1 MENSGLKLNSR
12 KSSGKGAARRLRSEG
27 RLPAVL
33 YGLKEEA
40 IRLSLS
46 EREFQGVLIAQGET
60 AIVDLTLE
68 DEGNKELK
76 AIIKEIQRHPAT
88 GKILHLDFQQIRRG
102 EKIRLEIPVVLTGD
116 PVGVKEMGGVLEHGP
131 RMLQVRC
138 LPRNIIENIDI
149 NVEDLKIQDA
159 VHVKDIEALYPDLE
173 FLGESETTLAIVVPP
188 RVELEPTPV
197 EEEAEET
204 EEPEV
209 IAKGKEEE
217 AGKGESKE
225 SKESKEGKEGKEAK
239 GSSGS

>member
-88 GKILHLDFQQIRRG
+88 DKILHLDFQQIRRG
-102 EKIRLEIPVVLTGD
+102 ERIRLEIPVVLTGD

-138 LPRNIIENIDI
+138 LPRHIIENIDI

-159 VHVKDIEALYPDLE
+159 VHVKDIEAHYPDLE
-173 FLGESETTLAIVVPP
+173 FLGDSETTLAIVVPP
-188 RVELEPTPV
+188 RVELEPTPA
-197 EEEAEET
+197 EEEET
-204 EEPEV
+204 EGPEV

-217 AGKGESKE
+217 AEKGESKE
-225 SKESKEGKEGKEAK
+225 SKDSKETK